1 MFVREPDQGGS
12 AAVGGWFA
20 VKDEASGE
28 HRGKVC
34 AVWSQRTNYLRS
46 KEGRSVY
53 LQRKFRRKK
62 SNLEASAAK
71 SVVLANIL

>member
-34 AVWSQRTNYLRS
+34 PSVQINLRS
-46 KEGRSVY
+46 NGGRSVY
-53 LQRKFRRKK
+53 LQRKFRRRQG
-62 SNLEASAAK
+62 NLEASAAN
-71 SVVLANIL
+71 SIVL